1 VIDEGLSLGSLK
13 FGCYDNLESR
23 PHLKIGD
30 FLLQALGFVVHNAD
44 DPPCIVDALAL
55 CSSVEYATRNQITH
69 RKVKHVQVIEAC
81 IAFARGGLAKF
92 FDGSRASRRG
102 VWVSPQ
108 PHPVPCPL
116 KNGIGVPL
124 ITAGLVAIESLYLLP
139 GVSHRL
145 DGLHPRS
152 LGSLLLDCLDSDLLN
167 LERRLCDS
175 DGGWCFGGKSQAP
188 SMPRPNAN
196 YTLKFLRDA
205 IWLFCLHRNNIV
217 SLPLRGREG
226 GLSIYA
232 SNQIKTAAHA
242 RGAVRKCPC
251 DNESRWS
258 MEPADRIIGISVGA
272 ASCVNSIKITFE
284 IDGTTRSTPRYGGP
298 GDEYL
303 TSVSGYVKYDCSV
316 LPCVSQL
323 TFTTSLGKT
332 YGPYGGGGGT
342 FFEVNVEYD
351 EIKGFFGHAT
361 AEYLTAFGVYVML
374 A

>member
-1 VIDEGLSLGSLK
+1 M
-13 FGCYDNLESR
+13 
-23 PHLKIGD
+23 
-30 FLLQALGFVVHNAD
+30 
-44 DPPCIVDALAL
+44 DA
-55 CSSVEYATRNQITH
+55 
-69 RKVKHVQVIEAC
+69 
-81 IAFARGGLAKF
+81 
-92 FDGSRASRRG
+92 
-102 VWVSPQ
+102 WW
-108 PHPVPCPL
+108 
-116 KNGIGVPL
+116 
-124 ITAGLVAIESLYLLP
+124 
-139 GVSHRL
+139 
-145 DGLHPRS
+145 
-152 LGSLLLDCLDSDLLN
+152 
-167 LERRLCDS
+167 
-175 DGGWCFGGKSQAP
+175 WCMQ
-188 SMPRPNAN
+188 
-196 YTLKFLRDA
+196 
-205 IWLFCLHRNNIV
+205 
-217 SLPLRGREG
+217 
-226 GLSIYA
+226 A